1 VKLVFEKSRPGRRA
15 STLPRY
21 DLPPGDVPDD
31 LRRERPPRLPELA
44 EPEVL
49 RHFTELSTRTFGID
63 TGFYPL
69 GSCTMKHN
77 PRVNERVVALPG
89 FRDLHPLQDED
100 GAQGALELEWR
111 LQEILAEV
119 TGLDAVSLQ
128 PAAGSQGE
136 VTGLML
142 MRAYFADKGEQK
154 RHEIVVPDTAH
165 GTNPA
170 SVAMGGYTLVGVR
183 TDRRGNID
191 LDDLRGKVGPQT
203 AGLMLTNPSTL
214 GLFDESIEDIKRIFH
229 GAGALM
235 YYDGANLNA
244 VCGISRPGDM
254 GFDIVHI
261 NLHKTFSQPHGGGG
275 PGGGPIAVRKTLEPF
290 LPVPAVVRDADG
302 DTADARFRLDYD
314 RPKSI
319 GKVRAFTGPFGVFV
333 RSYAFIRAY
342 GPALKEMSEVAVL
355 NANYVLARLKDAY
368 ELPFD
373 RLCMHEFVLSA
384 RNLKRTHGVTALD
397 VAKRLQDY
405 SFHPPT
411 IYFPLIV
418 PEALMIEPTETE
430 TKETL
435 DAFCDA
441 MLAIARE
448 AQEEPELLREAP
460 HHRPVGRLDEVLA
473 AKRAI
478 VRYGFED
485 HPHLTREDTSEP
497 RQLEAQKGA

>member
-1 VKLVFEKSRPGRRA
+1 
-15 STLPRY
+15 
-21 DLPPGDVPDD
+21 
-31 LRRERPPRLPELA
+31 
-44 EPEVL
+44 
-49 RHFTELSTRTFGID
+49 
-63 TGFYPL
+63 
-69 GSCTMKHN
+69 M
-77 PRVNERVVALPG
+77 
-89 FRDLHPLQDED
+89 
-100 GAQGALELEWR
+100 WR

-136 VTGLML
+136 LTGLML
-142 MRAYFADKGEQK
+142 VRAHFAAKGEGEQRRK
-154 RHEIVVPDTAH
+154 VVIPDTAH

-170 SVAMGGYTLVGVR
+170 SVTMAGYELTPVR
-183 TDRRGNID
+183 TDARGNID
-191 LDDLRGKVGPQT
+191 VDDLRGKVDEHT
-203 AGLMLTNPSTL
+203 AALMLTNPSTL
-214 GLFDESIEDIKRIFH
+214 GLFDENIEEITRIFH
-229 GAGALM
+229 SVGALM

-290 LPVPAVVRDADG
+290 LPVPAVIRKEDG
-302 DTADARFRLDYD
+302 SFGLDFD
-314 RPKSI
+314 RPQTI

-333 RSYAFIRAY
+333 RSYAYIRMW
-342 GPALKEMSEVAVL
+342 GPRLREMSEAAVL

-368 ELPFD
+368 DLPFD

-384 RNLKRTHGVTALD
+384 RTLKKEHNSTALD
-397 VAKRLQDY
+397 VAKRLMDY
-405 SFHPPT
+405 GFHPPT

-435 DAFCDA
+435 DAFCEA

-448 AQEEPELLREAP
+448 AAEEPELLKEAP
-460 HHRPVGRLDEVLA
+460 HHRPVQRLDEVRA
-473 AKRAI
+473 VKRP
-478 VRYGFED
+478 VVKYGFEE
-485 HPHLTREDTSEP
+485 HP
-497 RQLEAQKGA
+497 QLEAEPAPTPGDAAPIP

>member
-1 VKLVFEKSRPGRRA
+1 MRLVFEKSRPGQRA
-15 STLPRY
+15 GRIPCPVDLAAAKLPGE
-21 DLPPGDVPDD
+21 L
-31 LRRERPPRLPELA
+31 LRRHPPRLPEL
-44 EPEVL
+44 PEVEIV
-49 RHFTELSTRTFGID
+49 RHFTELTARNFGID

-77 PRVNERVVALPG
+77 PRVNERVAALPG
-89 FRDLHPLQDED
+89 FRDAHPLQEEE
-100 GAQGALELEWR
+100 GAQGSLELMHH
-111 LQEILAEV
+111 LQEMLAEI

-136 VTGLML
+136 LTGLML
-142 MRAYFADKGEQK
+142 MRAYFADRGEGET
-154 RHEIVVPDTAH
+154 RRTIIVADTAH

-170 SVAMGGYTLVGVR
+170 SVTMAGYELQKVE
-183 TDRRGNID
+183 TDPRGNID
-191 LDDLRGKVGPQT
+191 LDDLRSRVDEST

-214 GLFDESIEDIKRIFH
+214 GLFDEHIEEIAAIFH
-229 GAGALM
+229 EAGGLL

-275 PGGGPIAVRKTLEPF
+275 PGGGPIAVRERLEPY
-290 LPVPAVVRDADG
+290 LPVPAVVRDG
-302 DTADARFRLDYD
+302 ERFHLDYD

-333 RSYAFIRAY
+333 RSYAFMLAW
-342 GPALKEMSEVAVL
+342 GKELRTMSEDAVL
-355 NANYVLARLKDAY
+355 NANYLLARLKEAY
-368 ELPFD
+368 DLPFD

-384 RNLKRTHGVTALD
+384 RGLKREHGVTALD
-397 VAKRLQDY
+397 VAKRLMDY
-405 SFHPPT
+405 GFHPPT

-435 DAFCDA
+435 DAFADA

-448 AQEEPELLREAP
+448 AAQEPETLKAAP
-460 HHRPVGRLDEVLA
+460 HGRPVRRLDEVKA

-478 VRYGFED
+478 VRYRFED
-485 HPHLTREDTSEP
+485 HPDLSGEQTASPEIQAP
-497 RQLEAQKGA
+497 KGV